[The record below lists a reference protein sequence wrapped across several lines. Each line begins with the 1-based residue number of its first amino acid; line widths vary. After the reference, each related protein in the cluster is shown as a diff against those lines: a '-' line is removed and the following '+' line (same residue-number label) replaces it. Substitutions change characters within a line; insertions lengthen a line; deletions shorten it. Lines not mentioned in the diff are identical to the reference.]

1 MGQSERNF
9 AVASNQMRGNG
20 FQHGAMDC
28 TDAPTIPVRAA
39 RGIWPEKTAENWAY
53 HAGVQPR
60 MAKYWLSGHKVSDAG
75 RLALIRLLT

>member
-1 MGQSERNF
+1 MGSYSSVVELEANK
-9 AVASNQMRGNG
+9 SRGNG
-20 FQHGAMDC
+20 LQSSAMDC
-28 TDAPTIPVRAA
+28 TATIPVRAA

-60 MAKYWLSGHKVSDAG
+60 MAKYWLAGHRVSDAG

>member
-20 FQHGAMDC
+20 SQPSAMDC
-28 TDAPTIPVRAA
+28 TPTLPVRAA
-39 RGIWPEKTAENWAY
+39 RGIWPAKTAEHWAAA
-53 HAGVQPR
+53 AGVEPR
-60 MAKYWLSGHKVSDAG
+60 AAKYWLAGHKVSDAG